1 MNDATLQPASNGVIY
16 VASLENRIDIGCHR
30 RHHEDRHLMRFAG
43 HQYFARSSEA
53 ALPVLLQFN
62 SSLALGFG
70 LTEQPRG
77 ERAPI
82 ISPVTRNLL
91 KAYLDTAYT
100 HSLEGNTVRK
110 LRKGAKDR
118 AG

>member
-1 MNDATLQPASNGVIY
+1 M
-16 VASLENRIDIGCHR
+16 
-30 RHHEDRHLMRFAG
+30 
-43 HQYFARSSEA
+43 
-53 ALPVLLQFN
+53 
-62 SSLALGFG
+62 
-70 LTEQPRG
+70 TEQARG
-77 ERAPI
+77 ERAPV